1 MKKTNLFL
9 AVAVMA
15 PLMAM
20 AQGTQRAQPEAVRPL
35 PAPNIGTPESGI
47 RPPGPAQQ
55 FVPGAPM
62 PTPMPAGSVA
72 ATRAPADL
80 KQEAIEQTAPLT
92 VREILELRRELQDR
106 ADAINQPL
114 GPIGKPVRRL
124 ITMDLSPSAAPEV
137 VRSSFGQGTVVTF
150 LDAVGRPWP
159 ILAAE
164 NFNPRGLDVA
174 VLGTNGVSI
183 GVKSPAT
190 RIGNIAVQ
198 LEGFASP
205 VTFTVAIGQ
214 QEIDYSVEMQLP
226 RYLPG
231 APAPVGSV
239 EALPSL
245 NAPQL
250 LDYLLGT
257 VPVGVRALASNAGNV
272 KAWQLNATTMV
283 VRTEGMLASPRYNR
297 RQSSANGVNVYE
309 LPISPSLILAA
320 QGQMQTVSLSGFE
333 GTKEQKQ

>member
-124 ITMDLSPSAAPEV
+124 ITMDLS
-137 VRSSFGQGTVVTF
+137 
-150 LDAVGRPWP
+150 
-159 ILAAE
+159 
-164 NFNPRGLDVA
+164 
-174 VLGTNGVSI
+174 
-183 GVKSPAT
+183 
-190 RIGNIAVQ
+190 
-198 LEGFASP
+198 
-205 VTFTVAIGQ
+205 
-214 QEIDYSVEMQLP
+214 
-226 RYLPG
+226 
-231 APAPVGSV
+231 
-239 EALPSL
+239 
-245 NAPQL
+245 
-250 LDYLLGT
+250 
-257 VPVGVRALASNAGNV
+257 
-272 KAWQLNATTMV
+272 
-283 VRTEGMLASPRYNR
+283 
-297 RQSSANGVNVYE
+297 
-309 LPISPSLILAA
+309 
-320 QGQMQTVSLSGFE
+320 
-333 GTKEQKQ
+333 